1 MRRGFTYITFLLFLF
16 IYSVSYAQDRIENTL
31 LIQFKDN
38 YSPNRDLAAL
48 KTYFSLS
55 RSVQYTEITCE
66 PLNIWKLNLSDDRTN
81 SEEIIKYLSQNKN
94 VINIDYDRKVEFRE
108 LPDDTDFNRQWSL
121 YNTGQSGGMNDAD
134 IDAELAWDLT
144 TGGVNSNG
152 DTIVICVIDGGIDKN
167 HEDLADNMWVNH
179 NEIQDNGIDD
189 DNNGYIDDYFGWNA
203 SSKNDKISGNNHGTK
218 CAGIIGAKGNN
229 AKGITGI
236 NWNVKLMNVQMG
248 GTVSEIIEAYS
259 YVYTQ
264 RKIYNE
270 TNGEKGAFVVA
281 TNSSFG
287 LNNAKSEEF
296 PIWCSMYDKLGEVG
310 VISIVATCNANTDVD
325 VDGDMPSTCSSPYM
339 ISVTN
344 MDMHN
349 KKYGGAGYG
358 KINVD
363 LGAYGDGTYSTG
375 TNNSYLGFSGTSA
388 ATPHVTGIVGLLY
401 SYSNKLA
408 EISLAYPVQSVLIVK
423 DALLNG
429 VVHNSSLVGITST
442 EGVVN
447 AYNSILELDKYE
459 SGCTPPTKIGIDPG
473 DLGTL
478 QVYWDDYDADY
489 KYDLRY
495 WTDDNDTILLQ
506 DVISPLQI
514 DAMPYCKHVYLQI
527 RKYCGDNYGEYGFT
541 YNLLTEGCCT
551 TPEIQDYSVN
561 GNLLSIMWND
571 VRAATDF
578 ALQYKYW
585 SSQDWNEIII
595 DTNFVEIDYNYD
607 CGKMLYQIRTNCE
620 YATSEFTNIK
630 TIGDECDSC
639 NILEYCH
646 PIIDNNYE
654 YIDSISIS
662 DFNFKSGA
670 DILGYGK
677 HHHTPSFTLE
687 KGKKYPLNLKVGFK
701 SQVYEEF
708 LFVWIDFN
716 RDGIFSEDELI
727 LNNKS
732 DSGVFSNDTIMIPDS
747 MPQGYSRMRIM
758 IGYQDNGNPC
768 VQGEN
773 SYGEIEDYCFFIDKR
788 SSSKDELESQA
799 LKVYPNPASKS
810 ITISAQNNK
819 LTELELLNAIGE
831 VIEVINI
838 KDKTTIDISKYK
850 TGIYFLRDKK
860 GLIKT
865 KKLTFVNE

>member
-1 MRRGFTYITFLLFLF
+1 MRRGFTYIAFLLFLF
-16 IYSVSYAQDRIENTL
+16 IYSASYAQNRIENTL

-38 YSPNRDLAAL
+38 HNPNRDFAQLR
-48 KTYFSLS
+48 TYFSLS
-55 RSVQYTEITCE
+55 RSVKYREITRE
-66 PLNIWKLNLSDDRTN
+66 PFTIWKLNLSDDKTN

-94 VINIDYDRKVEFRE
+94 VINVDYDRKVEFRNF
-108 LPDDTDFNRQWSL
+108 PNDTDFNRQWSL
-121 YNTGQSGGMNDAD
+121 YNTGQNGGMNDAD

-179 NEIQDNGIDD
+179 NEIPDNGIDD
-189 DNNGYIDDYFGWNA
+189 DNNGYIDDYFGWNTN
-203 SSKNDKISGNNHGTK
+203 SKNDKISGNNHGTK

-229 AKGITGI
+229 TKGITGI
-236 NWNVKLMNVQMG
+236 NWNVKLMNVEMG
-248 GTVSEIIEAYS
+248 GAVSEIIEAYS

-287 LNNAKSEEF
+287 LNNAKSEDF

-310 VISIVATCNANTDVD
+310 VINIVATCNAYTNVD
-325 VDGDMPSTCSSPYM
+325 VDGDMPSTCSSPYL

-401 SYSNKLA
+401 AYSNKLS
-408 EISLAYPVQSVLIVK
+408 EISLEYPAQAVLIVK
-423 DALLNG
+423 DAILNG
-429 VVHNSSLVGITST
+429 VVHNNSLEEITLT

-459 SGCTPPTKIGIDPG
+459 LGCTAPVKIEIDSS
-473 DLGTL
+473 DLGIL
-478 QVYWDDYDADY
+478 QIHWDDYDADY

-495 WTDDNDTILLQ
+495 WTDDNDTVLLQ
-506 DVISPLQI
+506 DVVSPLQI
-514 DAMPYCKHVYLQI
+514 KDMPYCKNMNLQI
-527 RKYCGDNYGEYGFT
+527 RKHCGEDYGKYGFT
-541 YNLLTEGCCT
+541 YDLLTAGCCT
-551 TPEIQDYSVN
+551 TPEIQDYSVED
-561 GNLLSIMWND
+561 NLLSIMWND
-571 VRAATDF
+571 VKAANDF
-578 ALQYKYW
+578 ELQYKYW
-585 SSQDWNEIII
+585 SSQNWNNTTV
-595 DTNFVEIDYNYD
+595 DTNFIKIDYDYD
-607 CGKMLYQIRTNCE
+607 CGKMIYQIRSNCTNSISK
-620 YATSEFTNIK
+620 YTNIK
-630 TIGDECDSC
+630 TIGNECDSC
-639 NILEYCH
+639 KTLEYCH
-646 PIIDNNYE
+646 PIIDNHYE
-654 YIDSISIS
+654 YINLISIS
-662 DFNFKSGA
+662 DFSFKSGA
-670 DILGYGK
+670 DILGYGE
-677 HHHTPSFTLE
+677 HNHTPSFTLE
-687 KGKKYPLNLKVGFK
+687 KGKEYNLKLNLGFND
-701 SQVYEEF
+701 QIYEEY
-708 LFVWIDFN
+708 LSVWVDFN
-716 RDGIFSEDELI
+716 RDGDFSKDELI
-727 LNNKS
+727 LSDKS
-732 DSGVFSNDTIMIPDS
+732 DSKTFISRKITIPDS
-747 MPQGYSRMRIM
+747 VPQGYSRMRIM
-758 IGYQDNGNPC
+758 ICYQDNSEPC
-768 VQGEN
+768 IQGEN

-788 SSSKDELESQA
+788 SSSKDELKNQA

-819 LTELELLNAIGE
+819 LTKLELLNAIGE

-860 GLIKT
+860 GLIRT